1 MILSPA
7 KINLTLQIKERLKN
21 GYHIISSHMIFLD
34 LFDRIYIQNKT
45 SDFLKIIG
53 PFKKKMD
60 SSDRDNLILK
70 TLKFCRKNKLTND
83 SFKITLE
90 KNIPISAGLGGG
102 SSNSASIIRYF
113 LKHNENEP
121 VSKIVNLSQK
131 LGADIPACLYSQ
143 PLLAEGIGEKI
154 SLINFNKNLDIGVVL
169 INPNIQLSTRDV
181 FTNFKFKENLQES
194 FITSVY
200 NFNDFKELSTIGND
214 LKDTAIR
221 IVPEVEKI
229 LRIFENAN
237 NCISYGMSGS
247 GPTCFGIFK
256 SKSSACDFNNKFK
269 NIFEINNFWFWSG
282 GILGKSKRELI
293 LPL

>member
-1 MILSPA
+1 
-7 KINLTLQIKERLKN
+7 
-21 GYHIISSHMIFLD
+21 MIFLD
-34 LFDRIYIQNKT
+34 LFDKIFIENGT

-53 PFKKKMD
+53 PFKKIMN
-60 SSDRDNLILK
+60 SSDRNNLTLK
-70 TLKFCRKNKLTND
+70 TLEFCRKYNLTND
-83 SFKITLE
+83 SFKITIE

-113 LKHNENEP
+113 LKYNKNEK

-169 INPNIQLSTRDV
+169 INPNIQLSTREV
-181 FTNFKFKENLQES
+181 FTNFKFKKNLQES
-194 FITSVY
+194 FMAPID
-200 NFNDFKELSTIGND
+200 NFNDFKKLSIIGND
-214 LKDTAIR
+214 LKDTATI

-229 LRIFENAN
+229 LGIFENTN
-237 NCISYGMSGS
+237 SCISYGMSGS

-256 SKSSACDFNNKFK
+256 SKSSASNFSNKFK
-269 NIFEINNFWFWSG
+269 NIFEINNYWFWSG
-282 GILGKSKRELI
+282 GILGESIRELI

>member
-113 LKHNENEP
+113 LKQNENEP

-181 FTNFKFKENLQES
+181 FTNFKFRENLQEK

-200 NFNDFKELSTIGND
+200 NFNDFKELSIIGND

-221 IVPEVEKI
+221 IVPEIEKI
-229 LRIFENAN
+229 LKIFENAN

>member
-21 GYHIISSHMIFLD
+21 GYHLISSHMVFLD
-34 LFDRIYIQNKT
+34 LFDRIFIENET

-53 PFKKKMD
+53 PFKKIINSNDK
-60 SSDRDNLILK
+60 DNLILK
-70 TLKFCRKNKLTND
+70 TLKFCRKYKLTND

-113 LKHNENEP
+113 LKNNKNEK
-121 VSKIVNLSQK
+121 VSKILNLSQK

-154 SLINFNKNLDIGVVL
+154 SLINFCKNLDIGVVL
-169 INPNIQLSTRDV
+169 INPNIQLSTRKV
-181 FTNFKFKENLQES
+181 FTNFKFKENFRES
-194 FITSVY
+194 LITQID
-200 NFNDFKELSTIGND
+200 NFNDLKELSIIGND

-229 LRIFENAN
+229 LKIFENTN

-256 SKSSACDFNNKFK
+256 SKSSASDFIKKFK

-282 GILGKSKRELI
+282 GILGESKRELI

>member
-21 GYHIISSHMIFLD
+21 GYHVISSHMIFLD
-34 LFDRIYIQNKT
+34 LFDRIFIENET
-45 SDFLKIIG
+45 SDFLKIVG
-53 PFKKKMD
+53 PFKKKMNP
-60 SSDRDNLILK
+60 SDRNNLILK

-113 LKHNENEP
+113 LKHNKNEK
-121 VSKIVNLSQK
+121 VNKIVNLSKK

-143 PLLAEGIGEKI
+143 PLLAKGIGEKI

-169 INPNIQLSTRDV
+169 INPNIQLSTKDV

-194 FITSVY
+194 FITQVD
-200 NFNDFKELSTIGND
+200 NFDDFGEFSIIGND
-214 LKDTAIR
+214 LKNTATR
-221 IVPEVEKI
+221 IVPEIEKI
-229 LRIFENAN
+229 LKIFENSN

-256 SKSSACDFNNKFK
+256 SKSSAFDFNDKFK
-269 NIFEINNFWFWSG
+269 NLFEINNFWFWSG